1 MRKLLF
7 FIVLMV
13 LGAVVYAQST
23 ATLKL
28 SDTDVTNLEPNDKV
42 YVTIR
47 VPDISANMISGFQ
60 FFIGHDESVISWD
73 GSNGNPAP
81 GIDWI
86 NPQFPLSAGAMFNV
100 NPDQQLVF
108 LWGDGSTMAQLNPGD
123 SIIRFIF
130 TYHGGESPIAWE
142 DGPSGMVNEMYDEN
156 FDYYTLTFFHGCAC
170 MPNFDVT
177 FHVTDFITTLDL
189 EGATVTVDGY
199 DPVVTDIAGLADFSL
214 PNGEYTYAVTKTG
227 YDTKSGSF
235 TVDGAAQIIEVPL
248 IPEGFGFAVTF
259 MVTDEV
265 STPLAGAEVVLGG
278 DVAVTN
284 ALGEAVFT
292 RPNGTYSYTVTKYG
306 YTTAT
311 GSVTVAGGPVT
322 EPVVLTYLPHYDVT
336 FVVTNLQ
343 SQPVEGAL
351 VDIEGV
357 ESALTNI
364 NGEAVFSMIDGDYNY
379 SVTKENYV
387 GTDGSFTVAG
397 APMTVPVTIAQLW
410 DVTFHV
416 TDGTINL
423 PGAAVTINGE
433 TNYTGADGI
442 AVFQLINGNYDY
454 IVTKLNYIDETGNF
468 NVTDS
473 NMTIEV
479 VMELITYPVVF
490 TVTDGANPL
499 QNAEVTVGT
508 DVQYTDASGMTTFN
522 LPDGF
527 YSYTA
532 ILSCYY
538 DEAGDFEVAGA
549 GVNIPVVL
557 SPMYFDITFHVF
569 EEAAGTNIVDATVT
583 ITGVGS
589 LQTNANGIAV
599 FGLICGTYNYT
610 VEKDGFVT
618 ETGTIVVASANLT
631 IEVPMAI
638 QYWTATF
645 HVTDSATGANIAGA
659 TITIIGFPPPLVT
672 DVNGIATIQLPD
684 GVYTYSVIKDG
695 YTPLLNQT
703 FTVDGGDIQI
713 PVEMSIV
720 LWQVTFSCKLSG
732 VGLPDVMVICNGDT
746 VLTNAGGLAIFF
758 LPDGTYGYEVQK
770 FCFLTQTGTIIVNG
784 TNLTKNIIMQYQPYN
799 VTFVVT
805 HLGEPVEG
813 ASVTLGTITLITP
826 ENGTVVFQKTNG
838 TYNYT
843 VTHPDYGTVEDEV
856 TVDCADVTEPVFLDG
871 IEDVTAASF
880 SIYPNP
886 SSGVFSI
893 TTSAVMSYK
902 SDISVYDLTGKL
914 VYTGKLMSA
923 EKNEIDL
930 SDQQPGMYI
939 LQIIV
944 EDKVYNKTLIVQ

>member
-7 FIVLMV
+7 FIVSMV

-47 VPDISANMISGFQ
+47 VPDISATMISGFQ

-73 GSNGNPAP
+73 GTTGNPAP

-100 NPDQQLVF
+100 NPYQQLVF
-108 LWGDGSTMAQLNPGD
+108 LWGDGSTLAQLNPGD

-156 FDYYTLTFFHGCAC
+156 FDYYTLTLNDGCAC

-177 FHVTDFITTLDL
+177 FHVTDDATLANL
-189 EGATVTVDGY
+189 EGADVNIAGVGSIL
-199 DPVVTDIAGLADFSL
+199 TDINGNAVFSL
-214 PNGEYTYAVTKTG
+214 TNGDYSYIVSMTG
-227 YDTKSGSF
+227 YWPIDGNF
-235 TVDGAAQIIEVPL
+235 TVAEAPLTIEVPM
-248 IPEGFGFAVTF
+248 IDQSTSFAVTF
-259 MVTDEV
+259 QVTDD
-265 STPLAGAEVVLGG
+265 SSNPLENAEVEANGITVF
-278 DVAVTN
+278 TN
-284 ALGEAVFT
+284 SSGEAVINL
-292 RPNGTYSYTVTKYG
+292 PNGDYTYNVNLYG
-306 YTTAT
+306 YVPAT
-311 GSVTVAGGPVT
+311 GPFTVASAPMTV
-322 EPVVLTYLPHYDVT
+322 PVVLNLLPHYDVT

-343 SQPVEGAL
+343 SQLVEGAL

-357 ESALTNI
+357 GSALTNI
-364 NGEAVFSMIDGDYNY
+364 NGEAVFSLIDGGYNY

-416 TDGTINL
+416 TDGTNNL

-454 IVTKLNYIDETGNF
+454 TVTKLNYIDETGNF
-468 NVTDS
+468 NVTGS

-527 YSYTA
+527 YSYTV

-569 EEAAGTNIVDATVT
+569 EEAAGTNIADATVT

-618 ETGTIVVASANLT
+618 ETGTIVVANANLT

-645 HVTDSATGANIAGA
+645 HVTDSETGANIEGA

-684 GVYTYSVIKDG
+684 GVYTYSVTKDG

-746 VLTNAGGLAIFF
+746 VLTNANGLAIFF
-758 LPDGTYGYEVQK
+758 LPDGTYDYIIQK
-770 FCFLTQTGTIIVNG
+770 FCFLTLTGSITVNG
-784 TNLTKNIIMQYQPYN
+784 ANLTKNIIMQYQPYN

-813 ASVTLGTITLITP
+813 ASVTLGTNTQITP

-843 VTHPDYGTVEDEV
+843 VTHPDYGTVEDDV

-871 IEDVTAASF
+871 IEDISAASF

-902 SDISVYDLTGKL
+902 SDISVYDLAGKL